1 MNNRRLLIAAVSFC
15 TSSGKRQLKTAQVD
29 TKLCQLQHVVLPG
42 TLEHRNIPEHPGA
55 PKKPGTPPKT
65 RNTPQKT
72 RNTPQNIK
80 KSAKPKKV
88 NK

>member
-15 TSSGKRQLKTAQVD
+15 TSSGKRQLKTSQVD

-72 RNTPQNIK
+72 REHP
-80 KSAKPKKV
+80 PKYQEKR
-88 NK
+88 KT

>member
-15 TSSGKRQLKTAQVD
+15 TSSGKRQLKTSQVD

-55 PKKPGTPPKT
+55 PKKPGTPPKIS
-65 RNTPQKT
+65 RKA
-72 RNTPQNIK
+72 QNLK
-80 KSAKPKKV
+80 K
-88 NK
+88 